1 MSIEGSTVDGDRR
14 TAIRRTAGADTPH
27 RAGIESPCCL
37 PGARRAWAPPAL
49 PADTPVKRRVDKL
62 LPRAGLPAAGY
73 FAAVIALLGLAQ
85 TLPPP
90 AYLLVD
96 AVAALAGGS
105 WCALNFWR
113 RRHAHCLITG
123 IGWLALALFAFAEAG
138 IGHSLI
144 GGDEQLVLVAV
155 LAIGLIFEGIWYLA
169 RGTNAV
175 THRIERTSGPAR
187 DNRAAW

>member
-1 MSIEGSTVDGDRR
+1 MGSASWEASIADDIEQPAKHGNDDRC
-14 TAIRRTAGADTPH
+14 PV
-27 RAGIESPCCL
+27 
-37 PGARRAWAPPAL
+37 PP
-49 PADTPVKRRVDKL
+49 DL

-73 FAAVIALLGLAQ
+73 FAAVVSLLGLARA
-85 TLPPP
+85 LPSP
-90 AYLLVD
+90 AYLIVD

-169 RGTNAV
+169 HRTNAV
-175 THRIERTSGPAR
+175 TPGPG
-187 DNRAAW
+187 